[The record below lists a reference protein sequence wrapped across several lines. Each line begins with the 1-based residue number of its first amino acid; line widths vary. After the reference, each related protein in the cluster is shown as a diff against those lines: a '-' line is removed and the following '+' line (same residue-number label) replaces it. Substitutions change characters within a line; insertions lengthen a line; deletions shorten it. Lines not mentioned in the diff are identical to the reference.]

1 MKHPGYPKAKNEYL
15 GTSTTTLNPTH
26 KQALNQ
32 TMKEFAVHL
41 NAIVARKEKEK
52 QDRLNQTF

>member
-15 GTSTTTLNPTH
+15 GTSTTTLHPSH
-26 KQALNQ
+26 KQALNK
-32 TMKEFAVHL
+32 TMKEFAVRL